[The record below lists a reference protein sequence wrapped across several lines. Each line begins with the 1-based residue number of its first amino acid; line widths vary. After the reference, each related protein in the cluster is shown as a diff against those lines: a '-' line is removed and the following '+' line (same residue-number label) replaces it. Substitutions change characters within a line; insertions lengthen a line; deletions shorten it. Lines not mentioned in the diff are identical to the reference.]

1 MKKINLAQKMTI
13 ILATVLILFNFIG
26 VAPVNAVRVS
36 ATDDVGGGNS
46 EISTEDYNN
55 LTEDQQFEYRLR
67 KLGYKESDITI
78 LKYWYDQ
85 KTPGV
90 NNNPAV
96 VANKDENG
104 DITLITFNLTEG
116 QKGALS
122 EELVNDTLKLNN
134 KSSSSSDENAL
145 YDPEAKDE
153 GFDIGGLLLNPIKG
167 LLTTLMDG
175 IYKVIQ
181 TTLIGTKATDLAW
194 WKGDHIYLPK
204 NMAATDGDDDTY
216 FVVKNGDLPNEDSAV
231 HIQYDQINEIP
242 TMVVTPSAIFEGKI
256 AALNGNFF
264 NVSDVENQYG
274 GEERSTAVALRE
286 TIGGWYIILRNIA
299 IVGLLSVL
307 VYIGIRIVISSST
320 SDKAK
325 YKQFFMDWV
334 IALCLIFFMHYIMS
348 FMMTL
353 TDAITDMLGSANSG
367 NAAGEVL
374 VGFGEGN
381 KYNGKYM
388 YTTFAGV
395 ARMRVQYDDVMTGLG
410 YLVLYTA
417 FVLYTA
423 YFAVIYIKRIL
434 YLAFFTMI
442 APVVALT
449 YPLDK
454 VRDGKAQAFNFWF
467 KEYTFYSLLQPLHLL
482 LYLVLVQS
490 AIQLASKNMIYSVVA
505 MAFIVPAEKIVK
517 SMFGIK
523 SQTESGISGFVGAS
537 VAAHAFERFMHK
549 PPKGAKGAPGASGAD
564 KKPKILS
571 NSDATKEMAAFD
583 IPDVGDDSA
592 RALNSGVG
600 PQNRTGSVEGNG
612 QAKNT
617 SNNKG
622 DAIDADY
629 TVLDAKTQQ
638 EELMRRK
645 LEEQKKQ
652 QKAGEENQD
661 NNNNNQASAFDRA
674 KNTFNET
681 KRKIAGTNLGKW
693 AGRKYTAAGGAGGIA
708 KKALKAYGTAAGA
721 IGLGAI
727 GLGAGIVGGD
737 MSDTWKGLAAGT
749 SVGAYL
755 GGNLGKR
762 AGNAVSNA
770 AQGRSKVKNF
780 ANEMNYGYEA
790 SQKMQE
796 QSAYANDSANIQRI
810 MADHEDFDRNA
821 AKDYAKQ
828 EYEMMY
834 NSKTKD
840 VDLADKA
847 IDLKDYYMKN
857 GLDEQHAN
865 KKATAILNA
874 TKYYG
879 RDTFTSD
886 KKLKEAKN
894 SMIER
899 VKSQKNMTDEQ
910 ARKAVDSHF
919 KDIARLHGVEKMK

>member
-26 VAPVNAVRVS
+26 VAPVNAVRIS

-122 EELVNDTLKLNN
+122 KELVNDTLKLNSN
-134 KSSSSSDENAL
+134 KSSSCGDGSDL

-181 TTLIGTKATDLAW
+181 TTLIGTKETDLAW
-194 WKGDHIYLPK
+194 WKGDHIYVSK
-204 NMAATDGDDDTY
+204 KMAATDGDDDTY

-274 GEERSTAVALRE
+274 GKERSTAVALRE
-286 TIGGWYIILRNIA
+286 TIGGWYIVLRNIA

-320 SDKAK
+320 TDKAK

-523 SQTESGISGFVGAS
+523 SQTEGGISGFVGAS

-549 PPKGAKGAPGASGAD
+549 PPKGAKGAPGEGGAD
-564 KKPKILS
+564 KKPKIRS
-571 NSDATKEMAAFD
+571 NPDAIKEMDAFD
-583 IPDVGDDSA
+583 VPDAKKAPTPG
-592 RALNSGVG
+592 LNAGAG
-600 PQNRTGSVEGNG
+600 PQNKPGAEDNNG
-612 QAKNT
+612 KTDKDQ
-617 SNNKG
+617 NNI
-622 DAIDADY
+622 DYDNAIDAEY
-629 TVLDAKTQQ
+629 TVRNGETQTKDLATDNFGEQNGQGNAQ
-638 EELMRRK
+638 E
-645 LEEQKKQ
+645 
-652 QKAGEENQD
+652 
-661 NNNNNQASAFDRA
+661 NNNQASAFDRA

-693 AGRKYTAAGGAGGIA
+693 AGRKYTAAGGASGIA

-780 ANEMNYGYEA
+780 ANEIDYGYEA

-810 MADHEDFDRNA
+810 MADHKDFDRNA

>member
-67 KLGYKESDITI
+67 KLGYKESDITT

-116 QKGALS
+116 QKASLS
-122 EELVNDTLKLNN
+122 KELVNDTLKLNSN
-134 KSSSSSDENAL
+134 KSSSSGDGSDL

-353 TDAITDMLGSANSG
+353 TDAITDMLGSVNSG

-395 ARMRVQYDDVMTGLG
+395 ARMRVQDR
-410 YLVLYTA
+410 
-417 FVLYTA
+417 
-423 YFAVIYIKRIL
+423 K
-434 YLAFFTMI
+434 
-442 APVVALT
+442 
-449 YPLDK
+449 
-454 VRDGKAQAFNFWF
+454 
-467 KEYTFYSLLQPLHLL
+467 
-482 LYLVLVQS
+482 
-490 AIQLASKNMIYSVVA
+490 SVV
-505 MAFIVPAEKIVK
+505 
-517 SMFGIK
+517 
-523 SQTESGISGFVGAS
+523 
-537 VAAHAFERFMHK
+537 
-549 PPKGAKGAPGASGAD
+549 
-564 KKPKILS
+564 
-571 NSDATKEMAAFD
+571 
-583 IPDVGDDSA
+583 
-592 RALNSGVG
+592 
-600 PQNRTGSVEGNG
+600 
-612 QAKNT
+612 
-617 SNNKG
+617 
-622 DAIDADY
+622 
-629 TVLDAKTQQ
+629 
-638 EELMRRK
+638 
-645 LEEQKKQ
+645 
-652 QKAGEENQD
+652 
-661 NNNNNQASAFDRA
+661 
-674 KNTFNET
+674 
-681 KRKIAGTNLGKW
+681 
-693 AGRKYTAAGGAGGIA
+693 
-708 KKALKAYGTAAGA
+708 
-721 IGLGAI
+721 
-727 GLGAGIVGGD
+727 
-737 MSDTWKGLAAGT
+737 
-749 SVGAYL
+749 
-755 GGNLGKR
+755 
-762 AGNAVSNA
+762 
-770 AQGRSKVKNF
+770 
-780 ANEMNYGYEA
+780 
-790 SQKMQE
+790 
-796 QSAYANDSANIQRI
+796 
-810 MADHEDFDRNA
+810 
-821 AKDYAKQ
+821 
-828 EYEMMY
+828 
-834 NSKTKD
+834 
-840 VDLADKA
+840 
-847 IDLKDYYMKN
+847 
-857 GLDEQHAN
+857 
-865 KKATAILNA
+865 
-874 TKYYG
+874 
-879 RDTFTSD
+879 
-886 KKLKEAKN
+886 
-894 SMIER
+894 
-899 VKSQKNMTDEQ
+899 
-910 ARKAVDSHF
+910 
-919 KDIARLHGVEKMK
+919 